1 MVTLLLREGENQKL
15 LQFNQSEITIGRS
28 RENTIQLSNIKA
40 SRKHAKIEVDGGT
53 VQISDLGS
61 GNGTRVNGEKV
72 TFHVLSVG
80 DEIKVGDA
88 SLVLKDLDSDGGGSG
103 AEGGAA
109 GSTADQETEIEVRA
123 VDAPVA
129 RGSAKPAPKLRKK

>member
-1 MVTLLLREGENQKL
+1 MVTLLLKEGDVQKL

-40 SRKHAKIEVDGGT
+40 SRKHAKIEIDGGA
-53 VQISDLGS
+53 VQVSDLGS

-72 TFHVLSVG
+72 TFYVLSVG
-80 DEIKVGDA
+80 DEIRVGDA
-88 SLVLKDLDSDGGGSG
+88 TLVLKDLDSEAGATG

-109 GSTADQETEIEVRA
+109 GGAADQETEIEVRA

-129 RGSAKPAPKLRKK
+129 RGAGKLPPRKK